1 MAFALQKE
9 GNDRMNFI
17 CDEDIGHTSK
27 PSSWTQVLALLKE
40 DYANSMVLRAFAE
53 VIGRSIF
60 VVTANGASKIIHTEQ
75 WCIKDFLLRG

>member
-27 PSSWTQVLALLKE
+27 PSFWTQVFALLKE
-40 DYANSMVLRAFAE
+40 DYANSMVLRVFAE
-53 VIGRSIF
+53 VIGLRKNRLIRFKSSAFEVFFRSKYMY
-60 VVTANGASKIIHTEQ
+60 VALE
-75 WCIKDFLLRG
+75 